1 MIKCNE
7 GKIKIKGTR
16 EEILAE
22 ITTLINALVVDKE
35 FITKDEI
42 KECVRL
48 DTMEQDAL
56 KNELMDKFFKKLL
69 DAFGEDEEDG
79 E

>member
-1 MIKCNE
+1 MIKCKE
-7 GKIKIKGTR
+7 GKIKIRGTK
-16 EEILAE
+16 EEVLAE
-22 ITTLINALVVDKE
+22 ITALINALVVNKE

-48 DTMEQDAL
+48 GTMEQDAL

>member
-1 MIKCNE
+1 MIKCKE

-42 KECVRL
+42 EECVRL
-48 DTMEQDAL
+48 GTMGKDDL
-56 KNELMDKFFKKLL
+56 KHELVDKFFSRLFEAL
-69 DAFGEDEEDG
+69 GGDEDG